1 MMQHCYLTKL
11 ESTRL
16 PQAKASL
23 PTRGCGEGKVEHV
36 CQGTSQGE
44 QEASALK
51 ASTPR
56 WLSEKVFLEG
66 NIWDEGCSM
75 WTFSDWLVVRLQV
88 DVSRTAII
96 HPSSQSGV

>member
-1 MMQHCYLTKL
+1 MRPNNTQTL
-11 ESTRL
+11 EFGADKGL
-16 PQAKASL
+16 L
-23 PTRGCGEGKVEHV
+23 
-36 CQGTSQGE
+36 QGFKQKEQMVHTQKTQTQGWF
-44 QEASALK
+44 SG
-51 ASTPR
+51 
-56 WLSEKVFLEG
+56 VFKG